1 MNIGNAIK
9 TCRTRRNMSLAQL
22 AELVECSVSYLSL
35 IERNRRHPATTVLS
49 KISEAL
55 RVPVGILVFLASS
68 SDELTGMSQDLVFE
82 LSKATVELLSDESK

>member
-55 RVPVGILVFLASS
+55 RVPVG
-68 SDELTGMSQDLVFE
+68 MSQDLVFE